1 MKLRYAPP
9 EILRGALIYSA
20 GDTIASLIQSC
31 FSPWRL
37 LGMMIIGGTVYALEI
52 PNWFRWIDLR
62 TSHLAGRKASLARTG
77 LAILYFNPFWIARHL
92 LFIGLISGDLSDVG
106 WGLLRLG
113 AVSFAVNAPFA
124 FAANYLIQNRVPLRF
139 RFAASATYSSLM
151 AVYYALSARLFGN

>member
-1 MKLRYAPP
+1 VNLRYGPP

-37 LGMMIIGGTVYALEI
+37 LGMMIIGGTVYAFEI

-62 TSHLAGRKASLARTG
+62 TASLAGTMASMARTG

-92 LFIGLISGDLSDVG
+92 LFIAVISGDLSHLG
-106 WGLLRLG
+106 WALLRLG
-113 AVSFAVNAPFA
+113 VVSFAVNAPFA

-139 RFAASATYSSLM
+139 RFAASATFSSLM
-151 AVYYALSARLFGN
+151 AVYYALSATLFGS